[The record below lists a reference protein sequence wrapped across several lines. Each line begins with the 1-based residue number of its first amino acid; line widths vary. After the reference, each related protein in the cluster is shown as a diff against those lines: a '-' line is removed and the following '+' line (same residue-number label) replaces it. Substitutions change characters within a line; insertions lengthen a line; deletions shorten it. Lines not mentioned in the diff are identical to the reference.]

1 MKTAE
6 AKLRM
11 QELASILH
19 DASYRYYVL
28 SQPTLSDAE
37 YDRLFRELENLEAEF
52 PELRQPDSPCLRV
65 GAIPAAQFVSVPHA
79 KPMLSLSNAMNEEEL
94 LAFDQQVRKFLE
106 DAGEPASNLTYS
118 VELKFDGVA
127 LSLRYQEGVLTQA
140 LTRGDGI
147 SGEDITHNVRTI
159 RSVPLRLRQAEDVPE
174 VLEVRGEVVFSKQ
187 AFHLFNEERIQGGE
201 EPFANPRNAAS
212 GSLRQLDSKETA
224 RRKLSFYAYGVGA
237 FEGQGLPDTH
247 SATLQYLQSVGFQC
261 SPFLKKAQTA
271 AELCALYR
279 EALQVREQLP
289 FEVDGLVVKV
299 ESIAMQEKLGFRQRS
314 PRWATAAKFAPV
326 EEHTRLLDIIVQ
338 VGRTGAVTP
347 VALLE
352 PVRVG
357 GVVVSRATLHNED
370 EIRRKDLRIGDLV
383 VVRRQGDVIPA
394 VAAAVVSARTGQE
407 REFLFPANCPH
418 CNSLL
423 QRPEGEAVSRCVNQS
438 CPARIE
444 QRILHYASRLGMDIE
459 GLGEK
464 WVAILVA
471 RGLVRDL
478 AGIYSLSRAQL
489 LELPRMGEALA
500 DKLLLAIEK
509 SKSRPLARFIF
520 ALGIRHVGERTAATL
535 ARASCDIHG
544 FLSLT
549 HAKLETIPDIGEET
563 AAAVNEFIG
572 KQQHVEE
579 IQALLAL
586 GVKPAAAEAHATGP
600 LTGLTF
606 VLTGTLPTLS
616 RQEAQ
621 ALIEAAGG
629 KVSGSVSKKTSFV
642 VAGVEAGSKLDKAQ
656 ALSVPILDE
665 EGFRKVLARGPT
677 P

>member
-1 MKTAE
+1 
-6 AKLRM
+6 
-11 QELASILH
+11 
-19 DASYRYYVL
+19 
-28 SQPTLSDAE
+28 
-37 YDRLFRELENLEAEF
+37 
-52 PELRQPDSPCLRV
+52 
-65 GAIPAAQFVSVPHA
+65 
-79 KPMLSLSNAMNEEEL
+79 
-94 LAFDQQVRKFLE
+94 
-106 DAGEPASNLTYS
+106 
-118 VELKFDGVA
+118 
-127 LSLRYQEGVLTQA
+127 
-140 LTRGDGI
+140 
-147 SGEDITHNVRTI
+147 
-159 RSVPLRLRQAEDVPE
+159 
-174 VLEVRGEVVFSKQ
+174 
-187 AFHLFNEERIQGGE
+187 
-201 EPFANPRNAAS
+201 
-212 GSLRQLDSKETA
+212 
-224 RRKLSFYAYGVGA
+224 
-237 FEGQGLPDTH
+237 
-247 SATLQYLQSVGFQC
+247 
-261 SPFLKKAQTA
+261 
-271 AELCALYR
+271 
-279 EALQVREQLP
+279 
-289 FEVDGLVVKV
+289 
-299 ESIAMQEKLGFRQRS
+299 
-314 PRWATAAKFAPV
+314 
-326 EEHTRLLDIIVQ
+326 
-338 VGRTGAVTP
+338 
-347 VALLE
+347 
-352 PVRVG
+352 
-357 GVVVSRATLHNED
+357 
-370 EIRRKDLRIGDLV
+370 
-383 VVRRQGDVIPA
+383 
-394 VAAAVVSARTGQE
+394 
-407 REFLFPANCPH
+407 
-418 CNSLL
+418 
-423 QRPEGEAVSRCVNQS
+423 
-438 CPARIE
+438 
-444 QRILHYASRLGMDIE
+444 MDIE

-586 GVKPAAAEAHATGP
+586 GVTPATAKVQATGP

-665 EGFRKVLARGPT
+665 EGFRKVLARGPN